1 MKISLALLRIFFVI
15 LSLFFM
21 TAFVVSLPIGTAVQ
35 KTFAGLGI
43 GVIFSAV
50 LFSFEMLF
58 QRYSLKAFNTV
69 ILGLFIGYLMGQALS
84 SICNAVLGM
93 SHMKMVLQTQTVDL
107 IKVCTFLLGTYL
119 GTFLTIRFSDEIL
132 VSVPFLRFAQ
142 ANQRKKDLLIDCS
155 ALSDP
160 RLIDLATTGIIDNTL
175 VIPRCVEKELATKAE
190 SSDELEKNKAK
201 KCQDTLKKLESLPHL
216 GLRFDE
222 TQFSRYDDSFSQLVR
237 LARLSDANI
246 LTADHS
252 QVQLPPVE
260 GVRVLNLH
268 ALSNA
273 LKPLMATGESMTIK
287 IQRFGKEP
295 NQGVGYLDDGTM
307 VVVNGGGD
315 ALGESIDV
323 TVLSV
328 KHTSSGRMIFCNT
341 IDHIPSKGNHAE
353 V

>member
-1 MKISLALLRIFFVI
+1 
-15 LSLFFM
+15 M
-21 TAFVVSLPIGTAVQ
+21 TAFMVSLPIGSALQ
-35 KTFAGLGI
+35 KTFIGLGVGI
-43 GVIFSAV
+43 LFSAV
-50 LFSFEMLF
+50 LLSFEMLF
-58 QRYSLKAFNTV
+58 RRYSLKAFNTV
-69 ILGLFIGYLMGQALS
+69 ILGLFIGYLMGQALC

-93 SHMKMVLQTQTVDL
+93 SHMKVVLQPQTVDL
-107 IKVCTFLLGTYL
+107 VKVCTFLLGTYL

-132 VSVPFLRFAQ
+132 VSIPFLRLSQ
-142 ANQRKKDLLIDCS
+142 ANQRKKDLLVDSS

-160 RLIDLATTGIIDNTL
+160 RIIDLATTGIIDNAL
-175 VIPRCVEKELATKAE
+175 IVPRFIQKELASKAE
-190 SSDELEKNKAK
+190 IGEESEKNKAK
-201 KCQDTLKKLESLPHL
+201 KCLDTLKKLESLPHL

-222 TQFSRYDDSFSQLVR
+222 TQFSRFADTFSQLVR
-237 LARLSDANI
+237 LARLSDSNI
-246 LTADHS
+246 LTADIS

-260 GVRVLNLH
+260 GVQILNIH

-295 NQGVGYLDDGTM
+295 NQGVGYLEDGTM

-315 ALGESIDV
+315 YIGESIDV
-323 TVLSV
+323 SVLSV

-341 IDHIPSKGNHAE
+341 IDSISAKSSPAE

>member
-1 MKISLALLRIFFVI
+1 MKISLALLRVFFVI

-21 TAFVVSLPIGTAVQ
+21 TAFMVSLPIGSAVQ
-35 KTFAGLGI
+35 KTFIGLGV
-43 GVIFSAV
+43 GVLFSAV
-50 LFSFEMLF
+50 LLSFEMLF
-58 QRYSLKAFNTV
+58 RRYSLKAFNTV

-84 SICNAVLGM
+84 SICNAVLEM
-93 SHMKMVLQTQTVDL
+93 SHMKNVLQTQTVDL
-107 IKVCTFLLGTYL
+107 VRVCTFLLGTYL

-132 VSVPFLRFAQ
+132 VSLPFFRLSP
-142 ANQRKKDLLIDCS
+142 ANQRKKDLLIDGS

-160 RLIDLATTGIIDNTL
+160 RIIDLAATGILDHAL
-175 VIPRCVEKELATKAE
+175 VIPRFVQKELASKAE
-190 SSDELEKNKAK
+190 VGEESEKAKAK
-201 KCQDTLKKLESLPHL
+201 KCLDTLKKLETLPHL

-222 TQFSRYDDSFSQLVR
+222 TQFSRFSDSFAQLIR
-237 LARLSDANI
+237 LARLSDSNI

-252 QVQLPPVE
+252 QVQLPPIE
-260 GVRVLNLH
+260 GVEILNLH

-273 LKPLMATGESMTIK
+273 LKPLMATGESMSIK

-295 NQGVGYLDDGTM
+295 NQGVGYLEDGTM

-315 ALGESIDV
+315 YIGEAIDV
-323 TVLSV
+323 SVLSV

-341 IDHIPSKGNHAE
+341 IDHVPAKGNHAE